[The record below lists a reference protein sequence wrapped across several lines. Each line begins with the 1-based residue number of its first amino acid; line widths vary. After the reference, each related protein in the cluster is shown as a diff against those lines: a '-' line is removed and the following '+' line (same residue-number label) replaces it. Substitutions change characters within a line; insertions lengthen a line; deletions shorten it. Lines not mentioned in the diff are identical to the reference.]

1 MDLISP
7 NGGFEGDQGFS
18 PDPVFQNTGDQNT
31 GYQTTGY
38 QTTDNQTEGHETTG
52 HQPLGQQSGGYQTEA
67 APPAQAGPVETGA
80 GNIDKIRDILFGS
93 NMRDYEHRFARLEEA
108 LKKESLDLRETTRRH
123 LEALEGFVHKEFAA
137 LEARLNSER
146 EERSDGHSRLAADLS
161 ASSNS
166 IFKKIGEMENH
177 EAQAQREI
185 RNDLLQ
191 QSKELTDAIRN
202 KGEELIALLDRRAQE
217 LQHSK
222 TDRAALAGLF
232 NEVSLRLTGQLNVP
246 GSDQA

>member
-1 MDLISP
+1 MDLVSNAALEGSQSP
-7 NGGFEGDQGFS
+7 A
-18 PDPVFQNTGDQNT
+18 PDPAFPSA
-31 GYQTTGY
+31 
-38 QTTDNQTEGHETTG
+38 G
-52 HQPLGQQSGGYQTEA
+52 HQVEVL
-67 APPAQAGPVETGA
+67 PATQASAGEPAA

-146 EERSDGHSRLAADLS
+146 DERSESHSRLASDLS
-161 ASSNS
+161 SASTS
-166 IFKKIGEMENH
+166 ILRKIGEMENH

-202 KGEELIALLDRRAQE
+202 KGEELIALLERRAQE

-222 TDRAALAGLF
+222 TDRAALAGFF
-232 NEVSLRLTGQLNVP
+232 NDVALRLTGQLNVT